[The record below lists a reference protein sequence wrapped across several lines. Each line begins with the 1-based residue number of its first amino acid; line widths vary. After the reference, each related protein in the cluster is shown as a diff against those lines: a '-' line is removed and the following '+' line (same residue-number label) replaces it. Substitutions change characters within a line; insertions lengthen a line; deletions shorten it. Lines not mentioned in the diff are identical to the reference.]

1 MFVLAHISDPH
12 LAPLPRPHWSELIGK
27 RATGFVNWNRK
38 RRLIHRA
45 DVLARV
51 TAHLRASDP
60 DHIAVTGD
68 LVNISGIDEYAPAR
82 AWLESLGKRPRI
94 TLVPGN
100 HDAYVRGADAHF
112 RSHWGQF
119 MRDDDISKFGFP
131 FVRRRGPVALIGLS
145 SAVPTAPFLAT
156 GRLGREQ
163 IGRLAELLDECG
175 RQEYF
180 RVVLVHH
187 PPRSSLRRHFKR
199 LLDAPRF
206 RAVLARH
213 GAELVLHGHDHVHSL
228 THLQG
233 PVAPIPAV
241 GVPSASQAP
250 RPGHDAPGYN
260 LCHIEGRPGSWRC
273 EIVARGLGA
282 DGESM
287 TEIRRTSLAL
297 E

>member
-68 LVNISGIDEYAPAR
+68 LVNLALNAEFALALTWLQSVGAPDRVTA
-82 AWLESLGKRPRI
+82 I
-94 TLVPGN
+94 PGN